1 MPETNEVKDEVVS
14 KEADSSSTAVQVEDA
29 KPVEA
34 AVKDDAN
41 ISNVTSSSEAAPT
54 VASNAVAH
62 PEPAVAVVMEAPAIP
77 EVAAVKAEPASVSEP
92 SPVIHPATSS
102 SDAGKIDE
110 SQMADAD
117 GKYILN
123 SRAGILHNVKKR
135 LSFITS
141 TGSSENLS
149 NHKKHL
155 CFCCLLDKT

>member
-1 MPETNEVKDEVVS
+1 MPETNDVKDEVIS

-41 ISNVTSSSEAAPT
+41 VTSSSEAAPT
-54 VASNAVAH
+54 MASNAVAH
-62 PEPAVAVVMEAPAIP
+62 PEPVAVVMEAPAIP
-77 EVAAVKAEPASVSEP
+77 EVAAAKVEPASASEP

-123 SRAGILHNVKKR
+123 S
-135 LSFITS
+135 
-141 TGSSENLS
+141 
-149 NHKKHL
+149 
-155 CFCCLLDKT
+155 KTL

>member
-1 MPETNEVKDEVVS
+1 MPETNDVKDEVVS

-41 ISNVTSSSEAAPT
+41 VTSSSEAAPT
-54 VASNAVAH
+54 MASNAVAH
-62 PEPAVAVVMEAPAIP
+62 PEPVAVVMEASAIP
-77 EVAAVKAEPASVSEP
+77 EVAAVKAEPASASEP

-123 SRAGILHNVKKR
+123 S
-135 LSFITS
+135 
-141 TGSSENLS
+141 
-149 NHKKHL
+149 
-155 CFCCLLDKT
+155 KTL

>member
-1 MPETNEVKDEVVS
+1 MEFMKFFFNETHFSPSQVASLPETNEVKDEVIS

-41 ISNVTSSSEAAPT
+41 VTSSSEAAPT
-54 VASNAVAH
+54 MASNAVAH
-62 PEPAVAVVMEAPAIP
+62 PEPVAVVMEAPAIP
-77 EVAAVKAEPASVSEP
+77 EVAAAKVEPASASEP

-123 SRAGILHNVKKR
+123 S
-135 LSFITS
+135 
-141 TGSSENLS
+141 
-149 NHKKHL
+149 
-155 CFCCLLDKT
+155 KTL

>member
-77 EVAAVKAEPASVSEP
+77 EVAAVKAEPASAASEP

-117 GKYILN
+117 GKYIWIQELE
-123 SRAGILHNVKKR
+123 SYT
-135 LSFITS
+135 TS
-141 TGSSENLS
+141 
-149 NHKKHL
+149 
-155 CFCCLLDKT
+155 

>member
-62 PEPAVAVVMEAPAIP
+62 PEPVAVVIEAPAIP
-77 EVAAVKAEPASVSEP
+77 EVATVKAEPASASEP

-123 SRAGILHNVKKR
+123 LMLCFSNESVNLHQTKMHY
-135 LSFITS
+135 ITS
-141 TGSSENLS
+141 FSFNNATSKMRSNLQ
-149 NHKKHL
+149 
-155 CFCCLLDKT
+155 

>member
-1 MPETNEVKDEVVS
+1 MPETNDVKDEVVS

-34 AVKDDAN
+34 AVKDEA
-41 ISNVTSSSEAAPT
+41 VTSSSEATPT
-54 VASNAVAH
+54 VVSNAVAH
-62 PEPAVAVVMEAPAIP
+62 PEPVAVVMEAPAIP
-77 EVAAVKAEPASVSEP
+77 EVATVKAETASASET

-123 SRAGILHNVKKR
+123 SMTL
-135 LSFITS
+135 
-141 TGSSENLS
+141 
-149 NHKKHL
+149 
-155 CFCCLLDKT
+155 

>member
-1 MPETNEVKDEVVS
+1 MPETNEAKDEVVS

-62 PEPAVAVVMEAPAIP
+62 PEPVAVVMEVVP
-77 EVAAVKAEPASVSEP
+77 EVAAAAKAEPASASET
-92 SPVIHPATSS
+92 SSVIHPATSS

-123 SRAGILHNVKKR
+123 S
-135 LSFITS
+135 
-141 TGSSENLS
+141 
-149 NHKKHL
+149 
-155 CFCCLLDKT
+155 KTL

>member
-1 MPETNEVKDEVVS
+1 MPETNEVKDEVIS

-41 ISNVTSSSEAAPT
+41 VTSSSEAAPT
-54 VASNAVAH
+54 MASNAVAH
-62 PEPAVAVVMEAPAIP
+62 PEPVAVVMEAPAIP
-77 EVAAVKAEPASVSEP
+77 EVAAAKVETASASEP

-123 SRAGILHNVKKR
+123 S
-135 LSFITS
+135 
-141 TGSSENLS
+141 
-149 NHKKHL
+149 
-155 CFCCLLDKT
+155 KTL

>member
-1 MPETNEVKDEVVS
+1 LPETNEVKDEVVS

-62 PEPAVAVVMEAPAIP
+62 PEPVAVVMEAPAIP
-77 EVAAVKAEPASVSEP
+77 EVAAVKAEPASASEP

-123 SRAGILHNVKKR
+123 SRAGILYNVKNGS
-135 LSFITS
+135 SFITS
-141 TGSSENLS
+141 KGTSENLS
-149 NHKKHL
+149 NHKHL

>member
-1 MPETNEVKDEVVS
+1 MPETNEVKDEVIS

-41 ISNVTSSSEAAPT
+41 VTSSSEAAPT
-54 VASNAVAH
+54 MASNAVAH
-62 PEPAVAVVMEAPAIP
+62 PEPVAVVMEAPAIP
-77 EVAAVKAEPASVSEP
+77 EVAAAKVEPASASEP

-123 SRAGILHNVKKR
+123 S
-135 LSFITS
+135 
-141 TGSSENLS
+141 
-149 NHKKHL
+149 
-155 CFCCLLDKT
+155 KTL

>member
-1 MPETNEVKDEVVS
+1 LPETNEVKDEVVS
-14 KEADSSSTAVQVEDA
+14 KEADSSSTAVQVDEA

-34 AVKDDAN
+34 EVKADDAN

-54 VASNAVAH
+54 AAASNAVAH
-62 PEPAVAVVMEAPAIP
+62 PEPVAVVMEAPAIP
-77 EVAAVKAEPASVSEP
+77 EVAAVAVAEAEPASASEP

-123 SRAGILHNVKKR
+123 LMLCFSNESVNLHQTKMHY
-135 LSFITS
+135 ITS
-141 TGSSENLS
+141 FSFNNATSKMRSNLQ
-149 NHKKHL
+149 
-155 CFCCLLDKT
+155 

>member
-41 ISNVTSSSEAAPT
+41 VTSSSEAAPT
-54 VASNAVAH
+54 MASNAVAH
-62 PEPAVAVVMEAPAIP
+62 PEPVAVVMEAPAIP
-77 EVAAVKAEPASVSEP
+77 EVAAAKVEPASASEP

-123 SRAGILHNVKKR
+123 S
-135 LSFITS
+135 
-141 TGSSENLS
+141 
-149 NHKKHL
+149 
-155 CFCCLLDKT
+155 KTL

>member
-1 MPETNEVKDEVVS
+1 MPETNDVKDEVVS
-14 KEADSSSTAVQVEDA
+14 KEADSSSTAVQAEDA

-34 AVKDDAN
+34 AVKDEA
-41 ISNVTSSSEAAPT
+41 VTSSSEAAPM

-62 PEPAVAVVMEAPAIP
+62 PEPVAVVMEAPAIP
-77 EVAAVKAEPASVSEP
+77 EVAAVKAEPASASET

-123 SRAGILHNVKKR
+123 SRAGNT
-135 LSFITS
+135 TS
-141 TGSSENLS
+141 KTDR
-149 NHKKHL
+149 HL
-155 CFCCLLDKT
+155 LRQQVRQKISVIIRNTCVFVVF

>member
-62 PEPAVAVVMEAPAIP
+62 PEPVAVVMEAPAIP
-77 EVAAVKAEPASVSEP
+77 EVAAVKAEPASASEP

-123 SRAGILHNVKKR
+123 SLAGNT
-135 LSFITS
+135 TS
-141 TGSSENLS
+141 KTDR
-149 NHKKHL
+149 HL
-155 CFCCLLDKT
+155 LRQQVRQKISVIIRNTCVFVVF

>member
-1 MPETNEVKDEVVS
+1 MPETNDVKDEVVS

-41 ISNVTSSSEAAPT
+41 VTSSSEAAPT
-54 VASNAVAH
+54 MASNAVAH
-62 PEPAVAVVMEAPAIP
+62 PEPVAVVMEAPAIP
-77 EVAAVKAEPASVSEP
+77 EVAAVKAEPASASEP

-123 SRAGILHNVKKR
+123 S
-135 LSFITS
+135 
-141 TGSSENLS
+141 
-149 NHKKHL
+149 
-155 CFCCLLDKT
+155 KTL

>member
-1 MPETNEVKDEVVS
+1 MPETNEVKDEVIS

-41 ISNVTSSSEAAPT
+41 VTSSSEAAPT
-54 VASNAVAH
+54 MASNAVAH
-62 PEPAVAVVMEAPAIP
+62 PEPVAVVMEAPAIP
-77 EVAAVKAEPASVSEP
+77 EVAAAKAEPASASEP

-123 SRAGILHNVKKR
+123 S
-135 LSFITS
+135 
-141 TGSSENLS
+141 
-149 NHKKHL
+149 
-155 CFCCLLDKT
+155 KTL